1 MPVKAS
7 GAHGANVMKANA
19 RQKRLAEQHKAE
31 EAKIAGFFEKFD
43 AAKDGKF
50 SRDEFKNVL
59 TEVKREALEDKTCVV
74 RDEMLD
80 KIYAKYD
87 LNHDGNIER
96 TEVLKAITQ
105 YKALLKNDVKLHA
118 LFDKHDTDKS
128 GVLPAGQLLALL
140 QEVALEAHEKNE
152 ALEDRV
158 RRARAVSQPDVD
170 FVLANSDKD
179 GDKAISFEELGPAVA
194 AWKEAAATIVHEE
207 PAATSSACV
216 LL

>member
-1 MPVKAS
+1 MAPRAA
-7 GAHGANVMKANA
+7 GAHNANIMKQNA

-31 EAKIAGFFEKFD
+31 EAKVAEFFAKYD

-59 TEVKREALEDKTCVV
+59 TEVKREALEDPTACV

-80 KIYAKYD
+80 KIVATYD
-87 LNHDGNIER
+87 LNKDGNIER
-96 TEVLKAITQ
+96 SEVLKAVTK
-105 YKALLKNDVKLHA
+105 YKALIKNDAKLHA

-128 GVLPAGQLLALL
+128 GLLPADQLLSLL
-140 QEVALEAHEKNE
+140 QEVALEAHVKNE
-152 ALEDRV
+152 PLEDRV

-170 FVLANSDKD
+170 FVLANADKD

-194 AWKEAAATIVHEE
+194 AWREAAATIVHEE
-207 PAATSSACV
+207 PAKGSSACV

>member
-7 GAHGANVMKANA
+7 GAHGANVMKANL
-19 RQKRLAEQHKAE
+19 RQKRLAEQQQAE
-31 EAKIAGFFEKFD
+31 EAKIAEFFAKFD
-43 AAKDGKF
+43 VARDGKF

-59 TEVKREALEDKTCVV
+59 TEVKREALEDTAAVV
-74 RDEMLD
+74 RDEMLE

-87 LNHDGNIER
+87 LNHDGQMER
-96 TEVLKAITQ
+96 TEVLKAIKQ
-105 YKALLKNDVKLHA
+105 YKALLKNEGKLQA
-118 LFDKHDTDKS
+118 LFDKHDTDTS
-128 GVLPAGQLLALL
+128 GVLPAGQLLSLL
-140 QEVALEAHEKNE
+140 QEVALEVHVKNE

-170 FVLANSDKD
+170 FVLSTSDKD

-194 AWKEAAATIVHEE
+194 AWREAAATIEHDA
-207 PAATSSACV
+207 PAKSSACV